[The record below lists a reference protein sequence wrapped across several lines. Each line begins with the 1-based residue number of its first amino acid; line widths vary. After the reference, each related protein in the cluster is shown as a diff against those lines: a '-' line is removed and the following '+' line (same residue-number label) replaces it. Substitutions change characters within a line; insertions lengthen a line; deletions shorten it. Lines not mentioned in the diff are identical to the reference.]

1 MTLHGKNKNPFF
13 TYYSLYLLCYI
24 IKLAKLTGF
33 KKGVDTNMKLKS
45 IWESLSLKRKILT
58 VFLPL
63 ILIPFLLVLIV
74 SGTIIVRNGK
84 AEAVKNAEDKL
95 MLVSDQIDQILSN
108 IQYNI
113 KAFST
118 SSALQDAISEDYP
131 DSTYG
136 NYLFTTSMHSAVYNI
151 MDIQSYISIG
161 YIHTYDDKIYDINTD
176 SIRTPD
182 AEMDTYYDY
191 VVAQKGR
198 IILGSPAV
206 KDTDSAFN
214 ISKSLIDINTG
225 ECLGIL
231 SFDIKESLFYDS
243 YRSVIDK
250 NEEQL
255 YLIDNN
261 RCILSSEDRELL
273 HQTVSNDLWKTVQ
286 EISYAKDRLF
296 LSSND
301 SLVLATTSEI
311 GEYHIVYVLEYYSI
325 YREVLGLTLILVCI
339 GIFTLIVTIILTTV
353 LAQSVTKPLALLTTY
368 ADRTGHGDFSADI
381 QINSKDEIGFLAE
394 RFKKMNHNIRNL
406 TIRIYDEQ
414 TQKKEY
420 ALNLLQAQINPH
432 FLYNCLDNISSLIT
446 DHKNDPALSMLYHL
460 GRYYRAVLS
469 KGRNIITIREELAL
483 VRDYL
488 EIQLIKAPQLFT
500 YTITIAED
508 ILDLKIMKMLLQPI
522 VENAVIH
529 GFTGYKEGRHLHIEG
544 QLAGSAVLISISD
557 DGRGLP
563 EQAVQSIFNE
573 GTSMIPRHFGLRN
586 IRERIRLKY
595 GSSFGVTVKSVPGQG
610 TKVIVSFPKIL

>member
-1 MTLHGKNKNPFF
+1 
-13 TYYSLYLLCYI
+13 
-24 IKLAKLTGF
+24 
-33 KKGVDTNMKLKS
+33 MKLKS

-151 MDIQSYISIG
+151 MDIQSYISSG
-161 YIHTYDDKIYDINTD
+161 YIHTYDGKIYDINTD

-182 AEMDTYYDY
+182 TEMDTYYDY
-191 VVAQKGR
+191 VAARKGR
-198 IILGSPAV
+198 IILSSPSV
-206 KDTDSAFN
+206 EDTDSAFN
-214 ISKSLIDINTG
+214 ISKSLIDIDTG

-273 HQTVSNDLWKTVQ
+273 HHPVSNDLWKTVQ
-286 EISYAKDRLF
+286 EISFEDRLF

-339 GIFTLIVTIILTTV
+339 GIFALIVTIILTTV

-420 ALNLLQAQINPH
+420 ALNLMQAQINPH

-500 YTITIAED
+500 YTITITED
-508 ILDLKIMKMLLQPI
+508 IPDLKIMKMLLQPI

-557 DGRGLP
+557 DGRGIP

>member
-24 IKLAKLTGF
+24 IKLAKLTGSE
-33 KKGVDTNMKLKS
+33 KGVNTNMKLKS

-95 MLVSDQIDQILSN
+95 MLVSDQIDRILSN

-151 MDIQSYISIG
+151 MDIQSYISSG

-198 IILGSPAV
+198 IILGSPSV

-339 GIFTLIVTIILTTV
+339 GIFALIVTIILTTV

-557 DGRGLP
+557 DGRGIP

>member
-24 IKLAKLTGF
+24 IKLAKLTGSE
-33 KKGVDTNMKLKS
+33 KGVNTNMKLKS

-95 MLVSDQIDQILSN
+95 MLVSDQIDRILSN

-118 SSALQDAISEDYP
+118 SSALQDTISEDYP

-136 NYLFTTSMHSAVYNI
+136 NYLFSTSIHSAIYNI
-151 MDIQSYISIG
+151 MDIQSYISSG
-161 YIHTYDDKIYDINTD
+161 YVHTYDGKVYDINTD

-182 AEMDTYYDY
+182 DEMNTYYDY

-198 IILGSPAV
+198 IILDSPSV
-206 KDTDSAFN
+206 EDTDSAFN
-214 ISKSLIDINTG
+214 ISKSLIDIDTG

-231 SFDIKESLFYDS
+231 SFNIKESLFYDS

-250 NEEQL
+250 SEEQL

-261 RCILSSEDRELL
+261 GCILSSEDREQL
-273 HQTVSNDLWKTVQ
+273 HKAASNDLWETVQ
-286 EISYAKDRLF
+286 EISQTKDSLS

-301 SLVLATTSEI
+301 FLVLATTSEI

-325 YREVLGLTLILVCI
+325 YREVLGLALILVCI
-339 GIFTLIVTIILTTV
+339 GIFALIVTIILTTI

-381 QINSKDEIGFLAE
+381 QITSKDEIGFLAE

-406 TIRIYDEQ
+406 TVRIYDEQ

-446 DHKNDPALSMLYHL
+446 DRKNDSALSMLYHL

-469 KGRNIITIREELAL
+469 KGRNIITIREELSL

-500 YTITIAED
+500 YT
-508 ILDLKIMKMLLQPI
+508 K
-522 VENAVIH
+522 
-529 GFTGYKEGRHLHIEG
+529 
-544 QLAGSAVLISISD
+544 
-557 DGRGLP
+557 
-563 EQAVQSIFNE
+563 
-573 GTSMIPRHFGLRN
+573 TSQRTFWI
-586 IRERIRLKY
+586 
-595 GSSFGVTVKSVPGQG
+595 
-610 TKVIVSFPKIL
+610 

>member
-1 MTLHGKNKNPFF
+1 
-13 TYYSLYLLCYI
+13 
-24 IKLAKLTGF
+24 
-33 KKGVDTNMKLKS
+33 
-45 IWESLSLKRKILT
+45 
-58 VFLPL
+58 
-63 ILIPFLLVLIV
+63 
-74 SGTIIVRNGK
+74 
-84 AEAVKNAEDKL
+84 

-151 MDIQSYISIG
+151 MDIQSYISSG

-198 IILGSPAV
+198 IILGSPSV

-557 DGRGLP
+557 DGRGIP

>member
-74 SGTIIVRNGK
+74 SGTIIVRSGK

-151 MDIQSYISIG
+151 MDIQSYISSG

-198 IILGSPAV
+198 IILGSPSV

-339 GIFTLIVTIILTTV
+339 GIFALIVTIILTTV

-557 DGRGLP
+557 DGRGIP

>member
-33 KKGVDTNMKLKS
+33 KNGVDTNMKLKS

-151 MDIQSYISIG
+151 MDIQSYISSG

-198 IILGSPAV
+198 IILGSPSV

-339 GIFTLIVTIILTTV
+339 GIFALIVTIILTTV

-557 DGRGLP
+557 DGRGIP

>member
-151 MDIQSYISIG
+151 MDIQSYISSG

-198 IILGSPAV
+198 IILGSPSV

-557 DGRGLP
+557 DGRGIP

>member
-74 SGTIIVRNGK
+74 SGTIIVRSGK

-151 MDIQSYISIG
+151 MDIQSYISSG

-198 IILGSPAV
+198 IILGSPSV

-339 GIFTLIVTIILTTV
+339 GIFVLIVTIILTTV

-557 DGRGLP
+557 DGRGIP

>member
-63 ILIPFLLVLIV
+63 ILRPLLLGLIV

-151 MDIQSYISIG
+151 MDIQSYISSG

-198 IILGSPAV
+198 IILGSPSV

-557 DGRGLP
+557 DGRGIP

>member
-74 SGTIIVRNGK
+74 SGTIIVRSGK

-136 NYLFTTSMHSAVYNI
+136 NYLFTTSMHSAVCNI
-151 MDIQSYISIG
+151 MDIQSYISSG

-198 IILGSPAV
+198 IILGSPSV

-339 GIFTLIVTIILTTV
+339 GIFALIVTIILTTV

-557 DGRGLP
+557 DGRGIP

-595 GSSFGVTVKSVPGQG
+595 GSSFGVKVKSVPGQG

>member
-24 IKLAKLTGF
+24 IKLAKLTGSE
-33 KKGVDTNMKLKS
+33 KGVNTNMKLKS

-95 MLVSDQIDQILSN
+95 MLVSDQIDRILSN

-136 NYLFTTSMHSAVYNI
+136 NYLFSTSIHSAIYNI
-151 MDIQSYISIG
+151 MDIQSYISSG
-161 YIHTYDDKIYDINTD
+161 YVHTYDGKVYDINTD

-182 AEMDTYYDY
+182 DEMNTYYDY

-198 IILGSPAV
+198 IILDSPSV
-206 KDTDSAFN
+206 EDTDSAFN
-214 ISKSLIDINTG
+214 ISKSLIDIDTG

-231 SFDIKESLFYDS
+231 SFNIKESLFYDS

-250 NEEQL
+250 SEEQL

-261 RCILSSEDRELL
+261 GCILSSEDREQL
-273 HQTVSNDLWKTVQ
+273 HKAASNDLWETVQ
-286 EISYAKDRLF
+286 EISQTKDSLS

-301 SLVLATTSEI
+301 FLVLATTSEI

-325 YREVLGLTLILVCI
+325 YREVLGLALILVCI
-339 GIFTLIVTIILTTV
+339 GIFALIVTIILTTI

-381 QINSKDEIGFLAE
+381 QITSKDEIGFLAE

-406 TIRIYDEQ
+406 TVRIYDEQ

-446 DHKNDPALSMLYHL
+446 DRKNDSALSMLYHL

-469 KGRNIITIREELAL
+469 KGRNIITIREELSL

-500 YTITIAED
+500 YTINIAED
-508 ILDLKIMKMLLQPI
+508 ILDIKIMKMLLQPI
-522 VENAVIH
+522 AENAVIH
-529 GFTGYKEGRHLHIEG
+529 GFTGYKEGCHLHIEG

-557 DGRGLP
+557 DGRGIP
-563 EQAVQSIFNE
+563 EQSVQSIFDE

-586 IRERIRLKY
+586 IKERIRLKY

>member
-74 SGTIIVRNGK
+74 SGTIIVRSGK

-151 MDIQSYISIG
+151 MDIQSYISSG

-198 IILGSPAV
+198 IILGSPSV

-339 GIFTLIVTIILTTV
+339 GIFALIVTIILTTV

-557 DGRGLP
+557 DGRGIP

-595 GSSFGVTVKSVPGQG
+595 GSSFGVKVKSVPGQG

>member
-151 MDIQSYISIG
+151 MDIQSYISSG

-198 IILGSPAV
+198 IILGSPSV

-339 GIFTLIVTIILTTV
+339 GIFALIVTIILTTV

-557 DGRGLP
+557 DGRGIP